1 MSIFL
6 LNIEF
11 KETDNLYNSL
21 KEIFGISHGSIY
33 MIYKKLGLNFRYKWL
48 FQNLN
53 EYQINILKNFLK
65 DNFVF
70 ESELIKKNIQD
81 INKIKKL
88 RTFKF
93 VRFSKGLPVR
103 GQRTH
108 TNGNTSKKLNKNMLV
123 IKYKKKK

>member
-11 KETDNLYNSL
+11 RETDNLYHSL
-21 KEIFGISHGSIY
+21 KEIFGISHGSIFI
-33 MIYKKLGLNFRYKWL
+33 IYKKLGLNFRYQWM
-48 FQNLN
+48 FNNLN

-70 ESELIKKNIQD
+70 ESELMKKNIQSL
-81 INKIKKL
+81 NKIKKL
-88 RTFKF
+88 RTYKF
-93 VRFSKGLPVR
+93 VRFDKGLPVR

-108 TNGNTSKKLNKNMLV
+108 SNANTSRKLNKKMLE
-123 IKYKKKK
+123 IKYKRKR